1 MLTLVSF
8 SFVTDFYSFFLPLIA
23 QILQCLYVWN
33 KFQEVKNILHCKLHY
48 ILVWNILIV
57 SFMYLELSWN
67 TSAVIIF
74 SYHWYSMF
82 YAKSYNLVYYNE
94 QQNVSS
100 HSVVSSDISIF
111 SLNIVLFVVRMR
123 SNKNHKMRHSRKKFV
138 P

>member
-57 SFMYLELSWN
+57 SFMYLELNWN
-67 TSAVIIF
+67 MSAVSVF
-74 SYHWYSMF
+74 SYHWYSIF
-82 YAKSYNLVYYNE
+82 YAKKYHLVYYNG
-94 QQNVSS
+94 QQLYLATLVSF
-100 HSVVSSDISIF
+100 DISVF
-111 SLNIVLFVVRMR
+111 SLNIVQFVVRTR
-123 SNKNHKMRHSRKKFV
+123 SNKNYKMRHTRKKIMG
-138 P
+138 